1 MATKTE
7 KGISV
12 KYNPTQRIG
21 VRNGCMIYQ
30 DATDL
35 QTLPAGVYQS
45 AMPYYDGKYVP
56 GFQPVDV
63 GNDEPLDVDPVV
75 KSTLQEIEDFLAK
88 ADSYKKYGFS
98 HKRGYLFH
106 GPPGCGKS
114 SALRLIEKR
123 FVEQYNGVV
132 LIWGKNP
139 GDFYE
144 AFRKAE
150 GSKRPFM
157 LVCEDIDNMVS
168 QFETYILEFLDG
180 QSSLENFVLIATTNN
195 LSYIPDRIKA
205 RPSRIDQVI
214 KIGMP
219 DKAARKT
226 YLKSIK
232 VEDEVL
238 IEDIAT
244 RSAGLSLA
252 QLKEVVIAHLCLG
265 ESLADSL
272 GRMKKVD
279 GSAMT
284 GKMKT
289 ADDIEY
295 IEKDNN
301 E

>member
-1 MATKTE
+1 MASKNE

-21 VRNGCMIYQ
+21 VRGGCLIYQ

-35 QTLPAGVYQS
+35 AVLPAGVYQS
-45 AMPYYDGKYVP
+45 SQPYYDGQYVP
-56 GFQPVDV
+56 GFMPVNV
-63 GNDEPLDVDPVV
+63 GNDEPLEVDPVV
-75 KSTLQEIEDFLAK
+75 QSTLAEIEDFLAK
-88 ADSYKKYGFS
+88 GDSYKQYGFS

-114 SALRLIEKR
+114 SALRLIEKK
-123 FVEQYNGVV
+123 FVEKYDGVV
-132 LIWGKNP
+132 LIWGKSP
-139 GDFYE
+139 KEFYE
-144 AFRKAE
+144 VFRKAE
-150 GSKRPFM
+150 GAKRPFM
-157 LVCEDIDNMVS
+157 LVCEDIDNMVQ

-180 QSSLENFVLIATTNN
+180 QAGLENFILIATTNN
-195 LSYIPDRIKA
+195 LSRIPDRIKA

-219 DKAARKT
+219 DLSARRT

-232 VEDEVL
+232 VQEDL
-238 IEDIAT
+238 IDELAKRT
-244 RSAGLSLA
+244 SALSLA
-252 QLKEVVIAHLCLG
+252 QVKEVVIAHLCLG
-265 ESLADSL
+265 ESMDDAI

-279 GSAMT
+279 KNAMA

-295 IEKDNN
+295 IEQDEN
-301 E
+301 